1 MSITSARGARSGLL
15 QQSQLANLSNLT
27 QICFL
32 LTTSTTDPAPLR
44 GEDTLCSDPANPPPY
59 RTHHQQHVTFPVAE
73 AQKRWEGGAKG
84 FVPSVLVR
92 ALQSNGL
99 KERPRHAVAGLLR
112 ELTYAVVEAENVPS
126 DTYS

>member
-1 MSITSARGARSGLL
+1 MSSTLVRGARSGLL

-32 LTTSTTDPAPLR
+32 LTTSTTDPARLR

-59 RTHHQQHVTFPVAE
+59 RTHHQQYVTFPVAE
-73 AQKRWEGGAKG
+73 AQKRWEGAKG
-84 FVPSVLVR
+84 LYHLVM

-99 KERPRHAVAGLLR
+99 KERHRHAIAGLLR
-112 ELTYAVVEAENVPS
+112 KLTYAVAEAEDVPP